1 VRGAASVDEAKGRP
15 YRDRADNLGRD
26 VDNPGAR
33 RMLAVPYTE
42 AFKAQMVRRMLG
54 PPTRS
59 ATSLAKEVGV
69 SQTQLWRWRKK
80 ALSGVAKVRDDRMKK
95 AEGTTWTPLEK
106 LRLLGKAD
114 GLEGDAL
121 GAFLRRE
128 GIHEDQLRA
137 WRDAASEA
145 LSAEA
150 APPGQ
155 TRAEERRANAEAK
168 KRIKELERELRRK
181 EKALAEA
188 AALLMLEKKLQALG
202 WGSEG
207 GGTGERNDE

>member
-1 VRGAASVDEAKGRP
+1 MV
-15 YRDRADNLGRD
+15 
-26 VDNPGAR
+26 
-33 RMLAVPYTE
+33 YTE

-54 PPTRS
+54 PPARS

-69 SQTQLWRWRKK
+69 SQAQLCRWRKK
-80 ALSGVAKVRDDRMKK
+80 AVDVAAMSNKDPTEKVDEKK
-95 AEGTTWTPLEK
+95 WTPAEK
-106 LRLLGKAD
+106 LRCVGESWSLRG
-114 GLEGDAL
+114 EAL

-128 GIHEDQLRA
+128 GLHEAQLKA
-137 WRDAASEA
+137 WRDAAAGA
-145 LSAEA
+145 LGAEA
-150 APPGQ
+150 ASPGASK
-155 TRAEERRANAEAK
+155 AEERRAAADAK

-188 AALLMLEKKLQALG
+188 AALLVFEKKLQALG